1 MGNIFSKFYNKLL
14 GGLSKILQKFEKLL
28 FWRQKGK
35 DKFAK
40 TKRDFKNFQETGEV
54 PDEYEPDP
62 RERIRKKVEI
72 MRNRKYT
79 IVKEPTMAENREER
93 FKEFYE
99 KYKEKLN
106 FSIDRRV
113 KTFKFSPCEQWG
125 CAIPDDYVLRRL
137 TSGVPW
143 DGYVTW
149 EDREEMWY
157 RWLHDIQPEHT
168 KLENTIHVSKNLMK
182 LMWNVFTSRDKL
194 IQPKPYQRILSD
206 DEEKMIDDMTLD
218 YEDTRV
224 LYYQNTKEEIP
235 NIKIEKEQVKSNEKR
250 TSRTK

>member
-14 GGLSKILQKFEKLL
+14 GGLSKILQKFEKLM

-40 TKRDFKNFQETGEV
+40 TKRDFKNFQETGEI

-62 RERIRKKVEI
+62 RERIRKKVEA

-79 IVKEPTMAENREER
+79 IVKEPTMADNREER

-106 FSIDRRV
+106 FSMDRRI
-113 KTFKFSPCEQWG
+113 KTFIFRSYERWG
-125 CAIPDDYVLRRL
+125 CAIPDDYVLRRA

-149 EDREEMWY
+149 EEREEMYY
-157 RWLHDIQPEHT
+157 RWLHNIPLEYT
-168 KLENTIHVSKNLMK
+168 KLENTMSISKNILK
-182 LMWNVFTSRDKL
+182 VMWNVLTSGQVMK
-194 IQPKPYQRILSD
+194 PKPYQRILSD
-206 DEEKMIDDMTLD
+206 DEEKAVDEMTFD
-218 YEDTRV
+218 YEDARV
-224 LYYQNTKEEIP
+224 LYHQNTKEEIP
-235 NIKIEKEQVKSNEKR
+235 IIKIEKEQVKTNEKR